1 MKRLIT
7 MLMALVMVLSLAACG
22 GNSGSN
28 SGASSGESSA
38 VAAESAVEILEKVW
52 ASYAEDEKFSAM
64 GGNSENAVMDGP
76 GVFSLEAAEELTY
89 QLYLPEEQIA
99 QIDDCASLVHAMNL
113 NTFTAGVF
121 HVSDAANVQSVVLAL
136 KENIMNAQWM
146 CGFPDKMFIAV
157 VGGDYIVSAF
167 GNAELM
173 DNFQSMLVAA
183 YGESVTITEE
193 ANLS

>member
-157 VGGDYIVSAF
+157 VGGNYIVSAF